1 MRLPIMAAFLL
12 ALFISTTATAETI
25 KIGYVDLQR
34 AVMEVDEGAEANRKL
49 KADFEK
55 KQKILD
61 QKKNEIQALQQE
73 LESQGLM
80 MKPEVKQQK
89 AGLLQKKMMEAQQVY
104 VELQTDL
111 SNKQVKVH
119 GGILQKMQTILEA
132 MGREYKLSLI
142 IEKTEGSVL
151 YAKSDMD
158 YTNELIRRY
167 NSAYGKKKK

>member
-12 ALFISTTATAETI
+12 ASFMSTSASAETI

>member
-12 ALFISTTATAETI
+12 ALFISTTATAEII

>member
-1 MRLPIMAAFLL
+1 MRLPIMATLLL
-12 ALFISTTATAETI
+12 ASFLSTTAAAEPT

-80 MKPEVKQQK
+80 MKAEVKQQK

-119 GGILQKMQTILEA
+119 GGILQKMQTILETI
-132 MGREYKLSLI
+132 GREYKLSLI

-167 NSAYGKKKK
+167 NSAYGKKK

>member
-1 MRLPIMAAFLL
+1 MRLPLFVAFLFVVFTS
-12 ALFISTTATAETI
+12 ASVAAESI

-49 KADFEK
+49 KADFDK

-89 AGLLQKKMMEAQQVY
+89 AAELQQKMMEAQQVY
-104 VELQTDL
+104 VGLQTEL
-111 SNKQVKVH
+111 SNKQVKAH
-119 GGILQKMQTILEA
+119 GGILQKMQMILEA
-132 MGREYKLSLI
+132 MGREYKLALI